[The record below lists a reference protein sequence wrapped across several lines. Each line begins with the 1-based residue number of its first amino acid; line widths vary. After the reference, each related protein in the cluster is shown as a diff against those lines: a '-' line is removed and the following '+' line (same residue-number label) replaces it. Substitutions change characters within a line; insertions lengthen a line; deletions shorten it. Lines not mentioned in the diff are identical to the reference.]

1 MNFNTNKEKGNAGV
15 ALAIGYYG
23 SNGYTVSIPLNDT
36 QDYDLI
42 VEKDNKLQRVQVK
55 ATSQRSEYGYSL
67 VSVRGCGGTKGS
79 TYKTVKD
86 TVIEILFVVTEEM
99 EMYEIPVTEITSGS
113 QMGLG
118 PDRQK
123 YRVDNIPT
131 EYNGYQKKE
140 KKSNPRT
147 KDYFCSKCNKEISK
161 NKTGLCINC
170 YNQQQIEDSNRPNKL
185 TLAKEIVENGFE
197 AVGRYYGVSGNA
209 IKKWCKAYEIP
220 HLKKELEIWYNQN
233 KA

>member
-1 MNFNTNKEKGNAGV
+1 MNFDTNKEKGNAGV

-67 VSVRGCGGTKGS
+67 VKITSSGGTHGS
-79 TYKTVKD
+79 VYKYLVD
-86 TVIEILFVVTEEM
+86 TVVEILFIVTEKM
-99 EMYEIPVTEITSGS
+99 EMYEIPCTEITSKT
-113 QMGLG
+113 QIGLG

-131 EYNGYQKKE
+131 EYNGIERQKTL
-140 KKSNPRT
+140 RL
-147 KDYFCSKCNKEISK
+147 CSKCDKEISK

-197 AVGRYYGVSGNA
+197 AVGRHYGVSGNA

-220 HLKKELEIWYNQN
+220 HLKKELENWYNQN